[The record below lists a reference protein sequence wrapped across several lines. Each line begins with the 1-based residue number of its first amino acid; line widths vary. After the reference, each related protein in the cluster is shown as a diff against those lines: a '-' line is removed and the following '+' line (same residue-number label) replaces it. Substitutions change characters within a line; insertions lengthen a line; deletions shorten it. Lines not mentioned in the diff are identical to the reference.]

1 MKKVARQLT
10 AGIFENYDESVK
22 RFASNYQGFLFMN
35 QIKGTPAYWKKNQ
48 RENLA
53 IVKQLACPTIF

>member
-1 MKKVARQLT
+1 MKKVTRQLI
-10 AGIFENYDESVK
+10 AGMFANYDESVK

-53 IVKQLACPTIF
+53 IVKQLACPTFF